1 MGERGRGSQT
11 SDLFERANKP
21 LWNISL
27 ERCIGSI
34 KACKDFREDLNHEN
48 WHKFLSSFRISF
60 SWFFETVKNWQD

>member
-11 SDLFERANKP
+11 SDLSERANKP

-48 WHKFLSSFRISF
+48 WHKFLSSFRMSF
-60 SWFFETVKNWQD
+60 SWFFEQF